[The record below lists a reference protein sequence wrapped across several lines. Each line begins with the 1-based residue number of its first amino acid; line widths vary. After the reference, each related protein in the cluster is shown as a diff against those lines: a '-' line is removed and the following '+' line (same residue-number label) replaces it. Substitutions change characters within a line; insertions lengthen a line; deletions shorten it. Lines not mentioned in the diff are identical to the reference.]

1 MSYVVVPPGQSPP
14 FEVVDDQHHGA
25 WIIIATA
32 LGVAIT
38 LVCWLIR
45 LYVRFVLTSTFG
57 IADWILAASS
67 AMALI
72 QSIIILAAAHYG
84 FGTSIELLKS
94 DIVVRIQNMLVA
106 SDVFY
111 IISLYLAKI
120 SVMAILL
127 QLTPQRKHNLASW
140 VVGGVCTAWFVVS
153 VLLITV
159 DCEVID
165 RPGEPAAE
173 HCTSLL
179 PRWRFITALDIIT
192 EIAWP
197 ALAITVVYGI
207 KTSLNRKI
215 VILSAFCSRL
225 LIIIFTVLRLHYE
238 GPAFKSLDPTLAFIE
253 PYLWAETAMHY
264 SLIACTAFCLRPFMI
279 AVSTNYGTAGDE
291 FLTSSG
297 SRNRTGKISG
307 SYAMKAMSRSSRKK
321 GGGGSM
327 TGNSALRSTTS
338 AVVGERYEGYL
349 STRAGHGPSVEATR
363 RKTSGHDASSVGSN
377 ESTKMIIRK
386 DMDYMVEYLQRQ
398 SA

>member
-1 MSYVVVPPGQSPP
+1 PPGQSPP

-32 LGVAIT
+32 LGVAIN

-67 AMALI
+67 VIALI
-72 QSIIILAAAHYG
+72 QSIIILVAAHYG
-84 FGTSIELLKS
+84 FGTSIDLLKPG
-94 DIVVRIQNMLVA
+94 IVVHIQNMLVT

-111 IISLYLAKI
+111 IISQYLSKI

-127 QLTPQRKHNLASW
+127 QLTPQRKHNLATW
-140 VVGGVCTAWFVVS
+140 VVGGVCTAWLVVS

-159 DCEVID
+159 DCEANK
-165 RPGEPAAE
+165 PWKPAAE
-173 HCTSLL
+173 HCTNLL
-179 PRWRFITALDIIT
+179 PRWRFITAVDIIT

-197 ALAITVVYGI
+197 TLALAVVYGVR
-207 KTSLNRKI
+207 TSLDRKI
-215 VILSAFCSRL
+215 LIMSAFGSRL
-225 LIIIFTVLRLHYE
+225 LIIIFTVLHLQYE
-238 GPAFKSLDPTLAFIE
+238 GPASKSLDPTLAFIE
-253 PYLWAETAMHY
+253 PYLWIESAMHY

-279 AVSTNYGTAGDE
+279 AVSTNYGAAGDE
-291 FLTSSG
+291 FLSSSGGGVGSASG
-297 SRNRTGKISG
+297 SRAGNIRD

-321 GGGGSM
+321 TGGGS
-327 TGNSALRSTTS
+327 TAGNSVLQSTSS

-349 STRAGHGPSVEATR
+349 GTGVEHGPPVEAMR
-363 RKTSGHDASSVGSN
+363 RETSGHDASSVGSN

-386 DMDYMVEYLQRQ
+386 DMNYTVEYEQL
-398 SA
+398 SP